1 MDTPVDADPTGAP
14 IAVCWKWVDLRPEID
29 PLTGAVSAGDERFGG
44 VGASDRAAL
53 EVALQARERWGC
65 EVVVISAGPAPAEVG
80 LREALACGAQRA
92 IRVDLASDAP
102 SESVAAALA
111 DALDALVPEVAL
123 VICGDYSP
131 DRGSGSVPA
140 FLAARRQVAQALG
153 VVGVEFADRFG
164 PDTPLRVRRRLDG
177 GRREH
182 LALTASAV
190 ISVEGSVA
198 TLRRAPLSASLSRS
212 RLPVTVTPGPV
223 VDEHPHRPTRAVRP
237 RPRDLAGPAGE
248 TALERIRHLTGATTG
263 EGRRR
268 TVLELPPEEAAA
280 VLLAEIA
287 RSERDTSN
295 PTAAGTSDADRTAT
309 APSDR

>member
-1 MDTPVDADPTGAP
+1 MDLPTDADLTGAP

-29 PLTGAVSAGDERFGG
+29 PLTGAVSARDERFGG

-53 EVALQARERWGC
+53 EIALRARERWGC
-65 EVVVISAGPAPAEVG
+65 EIVVISAAPAPAEVG

-102 SESVAAALA
+102 SEVVAGALA
-111 DALDALVPEVAL
+111 DALDALVPEVGL

-164 PDTPLRVRRRLDG
+164 PATPLRVRRRLDG

-182 LALTASAV
+182 LALTTSAV
-190 ISVEGSVA
+190 VSVEGSVA

-212 RLPVTVTPGPV
+212 LLTVTVIAGPVTS
-223 VDEHPHRPTRAVRP
+223 EHPNRPTRPVRP
-237 RPRDLAGPAGE
+237 RPRDLAGPVGE
-248 TALERIRHLTGATTG
+248 TALERIRHLTGATSG

-268 TVLELPPEEAAA
+268 TVLELPAEDAAA
-280 VLLAEIA
+280 ALLAEIA
-287 RSERDTSN
+287 RSDRDASN
-295 PTAAGTSDADRTAT
+295 PSPSGASGANGAPS